1 MHEEELLF
9 ACRHVESACEAFE
22 VEVLGAIAGNSAAGG
37 GIVYLHPGS
46 RLVFPASFEGDQRV
60 VKLEGEAY
68 FKVAKDASLPFVVMT
83 EHFET
88 TVLGTEFNIKTGNS
102 EQGTAAELT
111 LVSGSVAFKSN
122 SLKPVVNS
130 DDQRVVLK
138 PGQQLSFLNDQLTL
152 NEVDVQPYELWRDGY
167 LY

>member
-1 MHEEELLF
+1 MTLSVPFGKSTDITLPDG
-9 ACRHVESACEAFE
+9 S
-22 VEVLGAIAGNSAAGG
+22 
-37 GIVYLHPGS
+37 IVYLHPGS
-46 RLVFPASFEGDQRV
+46 RLVFPVTFEGDQRV

-68 FKVAKDASLPFVVMT
+68 FKVAKDASHPFVVMT

-122 SLKPVVNS
+122 SLKPVVKIKI
-130 DDQRVVLK
+130 LK
-138 PGQQLSFLNDQLTL
+138 NNCAAVSSAFW
-152 NEVDVQPYELWRDGY
+152 VF
-167 LY
+167 